1 MITTPPIDHL
11 EAVRNF
17 RIAAG
22 LPLNQGYA
30 LSHHQVRFH
39 EKLIQEEIDEYLEA
53 KDPVSRMDAIVD
65 AYYFLIGYYL
75 HAGIYHDMG
84 LKVIYKHHAHS
95 PLYLINKLLSE
106 VVNDALNEGLIFDQ
120 CFFAVHNSNMS
131 KLANTNI
138 EALEVQ
144 EKYLWEGVRTFIKPV
159 GDKFAIMREDGKLL
173 KSNSF
178 FEPEPELE
186 RILKVY
192 GVIREDL
199 TLEAAKIADDEQA

>member
-1 MITTPPIDHL
+1 MITTPPTDHL
-11 EAVRNF
+11 EAIRNF

-30 LSHHQVRFH
+30 LSAHQVRFH
-39 EKLIQEEIDEYLEA
+39 ESLIQEEIDEYLEA
-53 KDPVSRMDAIVD
+53 KDPISRMDAIID
-65 AYYFLIGYYL
+65 AYYFLLGYFIHSGKL
-75 HAGIYHDMG
+75 NDEAI
-84 LKVIYKHHAHS
+84 KVTYKHHQFR
-95 PLYLINKLLSE
+95 PLQLINELLSE
-106 VVNDALNEGLIFDQ
+106 VVNDALNEYLIFDQ

-131 KLANTNI
+131 KLCNTNI

-144 EKYLWEGVRTFIKPV
+144 EKYLWEGIKTFIKPV
-159 GDKFAIMREDGKLL
+159 LGKFAIMREDGKLL

-186 RILKVY
+186 RILKAY

-199 TLEAAKIADDEQA
+199 TLEAAKIADDEQG